1 MRMVGRVEEVAHL
14 RELARR
20 AAAGQGAVVLIEGE
34 PGVGKSTMLNVAAAE
49 ARRLGVR
56 MLRDGGVQTDRP
68 LPFSAV
74 ASWLNAEL
82 TIAAASTGA
91 ADRDFLVTEALLD
104 RVDAWCSGAP
114 LMLLVDDLQWADP
127 SSLLLIGRLGRTA
140 RQLPLLLAVAY
151 QPPSPPTPASAK
163 PAAAMMVAAGTPL
176 IDPSAVGLLPPPLL
190 TEPAA
195 ASPELDTLL
204 RSLRGRGAVSIT
216 LTPLPEDDI
225 ATLVGTLVGAPPGP
239 WLREALAGAGGNP
252 LYALEVLGAL
262 VRTGRIAV
270 SDGTATLRRGRKPL
284 RAVPATL
291 VELIRR
297 RLKALSGPSLDVLQA
312 AAVLGPGVDLT
323 DLAAVLDA
331 PVISLWQ
338 PVSEAVAA
346 GLLTDLDGQL
356 VFRHDLVR
364 QTLADDLGRDAAAAL
379 QQRAGQALAAAGAPA
394 ERVAQHLVAGTAP
407 ELPPDLLDWL
417 VRSAGTLVARAPEL
431 AVELLE
437 RALAQDPGA
446 DGLRFEYARALL
458 WAGHPADAQRAVRVA
473 LSVHDGDGDG
483 ATETTLRWLLAQ
495 AYLQRGQVEEA
506 LAEAEDVLITGG
518 LTSAEEGRFHGFAAQ
533 CLLLSGQIDAA
544 TDAAARAEADGRA
557 GTDGYATA
565 YGLSVHAGVQ
575 LLRDRPLEALDLADQ
590 ALAALG
596 GRPIQPDRQF
606 APHLVRGLCL
616 VELDRPVEAA
626 AACEEG
632 RAQSEHGGRA
642 FLTWHHMALARVH
655 YFDGRWDD
663 ALAEIEAG
671 LDAIDCLGVTEG
683 LRSQA
688 ALIALHRGDDLS
700 DGPYSDVLAYRDASL
715 AGRHWGLLRLSA
727 QALGWERDG
736 KPDRALETL
745 LDAWERRGQPI
756 YLAPD
761 LARLAAITG
770 QRSRMTKV
778 ADALDQLTDHHP
790 AIHVRGTVALCRGVA
805 TADPVLLRAAAS
817 AFEDAGRPL
826 PEGYAYELA
835 AAELADAGQLA
846 EARQAL
852 DAAVDRY
859 ERLDATWD
867 LERAQARLRR
877 AGVRHRHVRQRP
889 KTGWE
894 ALTETERRVAAL
906 VAEGR
911 SNPDIAAKLYLS
923 RRTVRNHVS
932 HILAKLGLSSRVELA
947 VRAFEHGAQ

>member
-1 MRMVGRVEEVAHL
+1 MRMVGRVEEVARL

-20 AAAGQGAVVLIEGE
+20 AVDGQGAVVLIEGE
-34 PGVGKSTMLNVAAAE
+34 PGAGKTTMLGVAAAE

-56 MLRDGGVQTDRP
+56 VLRDGGVQVERP
-68 LPFSAV
+68 MPFSAV
-74 ASWLNAEL
+74 SSWLNTEL
-82 TIAAASTGA
+82 AIAAAGTGA

-104 RVDAWCSGAP
+104 RVDAWCSAAP

-127 SSLLLIGRLGRTA
+127 SSLLLLGRLGRTA
-140 RQLPLLLAVAY
+140 GQLPLLLVVAY
-151 QPPSPPTPASAK
+151 QPPSPAGPAVSKARPTAQ
-163 PAAAMMVAAGTPL
+163 PAAVSTAIDPTAAGLLAPHL
-176 IDPSAVGLLPPPLL
+176 LADP
-190 TEPAA
+190 A

-216 LTPLPEDDI
+216 LAPLSEDDL
-225 ATLVGTLVGAPPGP
+225 ATLVGGLVGAPPGP
-239 WLREALAGAGGNP
+239 WLRKALAGAGGNP
-252 LYALEVLGAL
+252 MYALEVLGAL
-262 VRTGRIAV
+262 ARTGRIAV
-270 SDGTATLRRGRKPL
+270 SDGVATLRRGRRPL
-284 RAVPATL
+284 RGVPDTL

-297 RLKALSGPSLDVLQA
+297 RLAALSRPSLDVLQA
-312 AAVLGPGVDLT
+312 AAVLGPDVDLT
-323 DLAAVLDA
+323 DLAAVLGT

-346 GLLTDLDGQL
+346 GLLTDSDGHL

-364 QTLADDLGRDAAAAL
+364 QTLADDLGRAAAAAL
-379 QQRAGQALAAAGAPA
+379 QQRAGQALAAAGAPV

-407 ELPPDLLDWL
+407 EIPPDLLDWL

-431 AVELLE
+431 AVELLA
-437 RALAQDPGA
+437 RALGQDPGA

-458 WAGHPADAQRAVRVA
+458 WAGQPADAQRAIRVA
-473 LSVHDGDGDG
+473 LSVHDHGDG
-483 ATETTLRWLLAQ
+483 AGETTLRWLLAQ

-506 LAEAEDVLITGG
+506 LAEAEDVLLGGG
-518 LTSAEEGRFHGFAAQ
+518 LTSVEEARFHGFIAQ
-533 CLLLSGQIDAA
+533 GLLLCGQIDAA
-544 TDAAARAEADGRA
+544 DAAAERAGADGRA
-557 GTDGYATA
+557 GSDGYATA

-575 LLRDRPLEALDLADQ
+575 LLRGRPAEALDLADR

-596 GRPIQPDRQF
+596 GRPIQPDHQF

-616 VELDRPVEAA
+616 LELDRPVEAA

-642 FLTWHHMALARVH
+642 FLTWHHMALARVR
-655 YFDGRWDD
+655 YIDGRWDD

-671 LDAIDCLGVTEG
+671 LDAIDCLGMTEG

-688 ALIALHRGDDLS
+688 ALIALHRGDDLA
-700 DGPYSDVLAYRDASL
+700 DGPYADVLAYRDASL

-745 LDAWERRGQPI
+745 LDAWERRGRPT
-756 YLAPD
+756 YLVPD

-770 QRSRMTKV
+770 HRSRVHKV
-778 ADALDQLTDHHP
+778 ADALDRIAAHHP
-790 AIHVRGTVALCRGVA
+790 ATHLRAAAAMCRGVA
-805 TADPVLLRAAAS
+805 AADPELLLAAAT
-817 AFEDAGRPL
+817 AFGAAGRPL
-826 PEGYAYELA
+826 HEGHAYEEA
-835 AAELADAGQLA
+835 AAVLANTGQLA
-846 EARQAL
+846 EARTAL
-852 DAAVDRY
+852 DAAVERY
-859 ERLDATWD
+859 ERLDAAWD
-867 LERAQARLRR
+867 LERAQTRLRR

-889 KTGWE
+889 KTGWA
-894 ALTETERRVAAL
+894 ALTDTERRVAAL

-947 VRAFEHGAQ
+947 VRAYEHGAQ

>member
-1 MRMVGRVEEVAHL
+1 MRMVGRVEETAHL
-14 RELARR
+14 RELVRR
-20 AAAGQGAVVLIEGE
+20 AVAGQGCVVLIEGE
-34 PGVGKSTMLNVAAAE
+34 PGAGKSTMLGVAAAE

-56 MLRDGGVQTDRP
+56 VLRDGGVQKDRP
-68 LPFSAV
+68 MPFSAV
-74 ASWLNAEL
+74 SSWLDVEL
-82 TIAAASTGA
+82 AIAAAGTGA

-104 RVDAWCSGAP
+104 RVDAWCSAAP

-127 SSLLLIGRLGRTA
+127 SSLLLLGRLGRTA
-140 RQLPLLLAVAY
+140 GQLPLLLAVAY
-151 QPPSPPTPASAK
+151 QPPSPAAPAQSGPSR
-163 PAAAMMVAAGTPL
+163 PAAT
-176 IDPSAVGLLPPPLL
+176 AVEPPPTGLLAPHLL
-190 TEPAA
+190 AEPAA

-216 LTPLPEDDI
+216 LAPLSEDDL
-225 ATLVGTLVGAPPGP
+225 ATLVETLVGAPPGP
-239 WLREALAGAGGNP
+239 WLRNALAGAGGNP
-252 LYALEVLGAL
+252 MYALEVLGAL
-262 VRTGRIAV
+262 ARTGWIAV
-270 SDGTATLRRGRKPL
+270 SDGVATLRRGRKPPP
-284 RAVPATL
+284 RAVPDTL

-297 RLKALSGPSLDVLQA
+297 RLAALTEPSLEVLRA
-312 AAVLGPGVDLT
+312 AAVLGPDVDLT
-323 DLAAVLDA
+323 DLAAVLGT

-346 GLLTDLDGQL
+346 GLLTDSDGHL

-379 QQRAGQALAAAGAPA
+379 QQQAGQALAAAGAPI
-394 ERVAQHLVAGTAP
+394 ERVAQHLVAGTGP

-417 VRSAGTLVARAPEL
+417 VRSASTLVARAPEL
-431 AVELLE
+431 AVELLG
-437 RALAQDPGA
+437 RALGQDPAA

-458 WAGHPADAQRAVRVA
+458 WAGQPADAQRAIRVA
-473 LSVHDGDGDG
+473 LSVRDGGADG
-483 ATETTLRWLLAQ
+483 AGETTLRWLLAQ
-495 AYLQRGQVEEA
+495 AYLQRGHVEEA
-506 LAEAEDVLITGG
+506 LAEAEDVLLTGG
-518 LTSAEEGRFHGFAAQ
+518 LASAEEGRFHGFVAQ

-544 TDAAARAEADGRA
+544 DAAAARAEVDGRA

-575 LLRDRPLEALDLADQ
+575 LLRGRPAEALDLADR

-616 VELDRPVEAA
+616 LDLDRPVEAA

-642 FLTWHHMALARVH
+642 FLTWHHMALARVR
-655 YFDGRWDD
+655 YLDGRWDD

-688 ALIALHRGDDLS
+688 ALIALHRGDDLAA
-700 DGPYSDVLAYRDASL
+700 GPYADVLAYRDASL

-745 LDAWERRGQPI
+745 LDAWERRRQPT

-770 QRSRMTKV
+770 QRAQVRKV
-778 ADALDQLTDHHP
+778 ADALDRIAAHHP
-790 AIHVRGTVALCRGVA
+790 AANLRGAAALCRGVA
-805 TADPVLLRAAAS
+805 TADPELLIEATTAFAA
-817 AFEDAGRPL
+817 AGRPL
-826 PEGYAYELA
+826 QEGHGYEEA
-835 AAELADAGQLA
+835 AAVLADAGQSG
-846 EARQAL
+846 EARAAL
-852 DAAVDRY
+852 DAAIDRY
-859 ERLDATWD
+859 ERLDAAWD

-877 AGVRHRHVRQRP
+877 AGVRHRHVKQRP

-947 VRAFEHGAQ
+947 VRAYEHSAE

>member
-1 MRMVGRVEEVAHL
+1 MRTVGRVEEVARL

-20 AAAGQGAVVLIEGE
+20 AVAGQGAVVLIEGE
-34 PGVGKSTMLNVAAAE
+34 PGAGKTTMLGVAAAE

-56 MLRDGGVQTDRP
+56 VLRDGGVQVERP
-68 LPFSAV
+68 MPFSAV
-74 ASWLNAEL
+74 SSWLNAEL
-82 TIAAASTGA
+82 AIAAAGTGA

-104 RVDAWCSGAP
+104 RVDAWCSTAP

-127 SSLLLIGRLGRTA
+127 SSLLLLGRLGRTA

-151 QPPSPPTPASAK
+151 QPPSPTAPSVPVAPAVQPGPIAT
-163 PAAAMMVAAGTPL
+163 A
-176 IDPSAVGLLPPPLL
+176 IDPTATGLLAPSLL
-190 TEPAA
+190 ADPAA

-216 LTPLPEDDI
+216 LAPMSEDDI
-225 ATLVGTLVGAPPGP
+225 ATLVETLVGAPPGP
-239 WLREALAGAGGNP
+239 WLRKALAGAGGNP
-252 LYALEVLGAL
+252 MYALEVLGAL
-262 VRTGRIAV
+262 ARTGRIAV
-270 SDGTATLRRGRKPL
+270 SDGVATLRRGRKPL
-284 RAVPATL
+284 RGVPDTL

-297 RLKALSGPSLDVLQA
+297 RLAALSKPSLDVLQA
-312 AAVLGPGVDLT
+312 AAVLGPDVDLT
-323 DLAAVLDA
+323 DLAAVLGT

-346 GLLTDLDGQL
+346 GLLTDSDGHL

-364 QTLADDLGRDAAAAL
+364 QTLADDLGRAAAAAL
-379 QQRAGQALAAAGAPA
+379 QQRAGQALAAAGAPV

-407 ELPPDLLDWL
+407 EIPADLLDWL

-431 AVELLE
+431 AVELLA
-437 RALAQDPGA
+437 RALGQDPGA

-458 WAGHPADAQRAVRVA
+458 WAGQPADAQRAIRVA
-473 LSVHDGDGDG
+473 LSVRDGHADG
-483 ATETTLRWLLAQ
+483 AGETTLRWLLAQ
-495 AYLQRGQVEEA
+495 AYLQRGRVEEA
-506 LAEAEDVLITGG
+506 LAEAEDVLLGGG
-518 LTSAEEGRFHGFAAQ
+518 LTSTEEARFHGFIAQ
-533 CLLLSGQIDAA
+533 CLLLCGQIDAA
-544 TDAAARAEADGRA
+544 DAAAERAGADGRA

-575 LLRDRPLEALDLADQ
+575 LLRDRPAEALDLADR

-616 VELDRPVEAA
+616 LELDRPVEAA

-642 FLTWHHMALARVH
+642 FLTWHHMALARVR
-655 YFDGRWDD
+655 YTDGRWDD
-663 ALAEIEAG
+663 ALAEVEAG
-671 LDAIDCLGVTEG
+671 LDAIDCLGMTEG

-688 ALIALHRGDDLS
+688 ALIMLHRGDSLA
-700 DGPYSDVLAYRDASL
+700 DGPYADVLAYRDASL
-715 AGRHWGLLRLSA
+715 AGRHWGPLRLSA

-736 KPDRALETL
+736 KPDRALDTL
-745 LDAWERRGQPI
+745 LDAWERRGQPM
-756 YLAPD
+756 YLAAD

-770 QRSRMTKV
+770 QRSRMRKV
-778 ADALDQLTDHHP
+778 ADALDRITAHHP
-790 AIHVRGTVALCRGVA
+790 ATHLRGTVALCRGVA
-805 TADPVLLRAAAS
+805 TADPELLLAAAT
-817 AFEDAGRPL
+817 AFGAAGRPL
-826 PEGYAYELA
+826 LEGHAYEEA
-835 AAELADAGQLA
+835 AAVLAGAGQHA
-846 EARQAL
+846 EARTAL

-859 ERLDATWD
+859 EHLDAAWD

-947 VRAFEHGAQ
+947 VRAYEHGAQ